1 MFCTHCGK
9 QIADNCNFC
18 PHCGKKT
25 DTPTDGATTADG
37 IHIVEQ
43 KNPLFRIECE
53 YCHCVFEYR
62 SKHLGYRIWYPS
74 GFVYCPNCK
83 KPLRHHPEYEVKE

>member
-1 MFCTHCGK
+1 MFCIHCGK
-9 QIADNCNFC
+9 QIAEDFKFC

-25 DTPTDGATTADG
+25 DNTPGGATTSDG
-37 IHIVEQ
+37 IHVIE
-43 KNPLFRIECE
+43 KKDPLFRVECE

-74 GFVYCPNCK
+74 GFVYCPSCK
-83 KPLRHHPEYEVKE
+83 KPLRHRLEYEVIE